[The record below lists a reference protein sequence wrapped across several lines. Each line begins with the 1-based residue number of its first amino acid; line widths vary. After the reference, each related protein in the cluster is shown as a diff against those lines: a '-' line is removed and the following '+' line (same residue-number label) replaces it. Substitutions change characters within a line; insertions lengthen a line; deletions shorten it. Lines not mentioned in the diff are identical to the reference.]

1 MTYSMRAAEN
11 GGEDG
16 GREKGI
22 VGMSSNPSPLRPIV
36 LYVPAAG
43 RSTARI
49 PRGSAVV
56 AQPRCGAHEIEV
68 YFEGAASGRR
78 GLRTFADRALSAS
91 GRLLERAVFGGCL
104 LVPPT
109 ALTVVGIV
117 NFPTGTI
124 ELTGPHS
131 QQAVADWLGL
141 TQLAPAE
148 LRESGSVITGNDPT
162 SPAATWTGQLEPS
175 LLRMVLKRGE
185 IEQDREGWRAPNGR
199 RTTAV
204 DDAFVWALER
214 IALGAGGRRRRR

>member
-1 MTYSMRAAEN
+1 MNR
-11 GGEDG
+11 DH
-16 GREKGI
+16 
-22 VGMSSNPSPLRPIV
+22 LRPIV
-36 LYVPAAG
+36 LYVPAGG

-68 YFEGAASGRR
+68 YFEGAAPGRR
-78 GLRTFADRALSAS
+78 GLRTYADRALSAS

-109 ALTVVGIV
+109 ALTVVGVV

-131 QQAVADWLGL
+131 QRAVADWLGL
-141 TQLAPAE
+141 LRLAPAE
-148 LRESGSVITGNDPT
+148 LRESGSDIAGHELSGTPWT
-162 SPAATWTGQLEPS
+162 SALEPELLHS
-175 LLRMVLKRGE
+175 LLKRGGVE
-185 IEQDREGWRAPNGR
+185 RDGGDWRAPDGR

-204 DDAFVWALER
+204 GDALVWALER
-214 IALGAGGRRRRR
+214 IAQGADNGRRRRRR

>member
-1 MTYSMRAAEN
+1 VTCS
-11 GGEDG
+11 G
-16 GREKGI
+16 
-22 VGMSSNPSPLRPIV
+22 SPQRPIV
-36 LYVPAAG
+36 LYVPAG
-43 RSTARI
+43 SRSTARI

-68 YFEGAASGRR
+68 YFEGASPGRR

-109 ALTVVGIV
+109 ALTVVGVV

-131 QQAVADWLGL
+131 QRAVADWLGL
-141 TQLAPAE
+141 PQLAPAE
-148 LRESGSVITGNDPT
+148 LRESGGTIAENPT
-162 SPAATWTGQLEPS
+162 SPTAASCTGQLEPS
-175 LLRMVLKRGE
+175 LLRRVLKRGGITE
-185 IEQDREGWRAPNGR
+185 DREGWRAPDGR

-214 IALGAGGRRRRR
+214 IAQDAEGRRRQR

>member
-1 MTYSMRAAEN
+1 VTCSR
-11 GGEDG
+11 
-16 GREKGI
+16 
-22 VGMSSNPSPLRPIV
+22 SPHRPIV
-36 LYVPAAG
+36 LYVPAGG

-68 YFEGAASGRR
+68 YFEGAAPGRR

-109 ALTVVGIV
+109 VLTVVGVV

-131 QQAVADWLGL
+131 QRAVADWLGL
-141 TQLAPAE
+141 PQLAPAE
-148 LRESGSVITGNDPT
+148 LRESGSDVADHEPSDSAWT
-162 SPAATWTGQLEPS
+162 SALEPELLHS
-175 LLRMVLKRGE
+175 LLRRGGVE
-185 IEQDREGWRAPNGR
+185 RNGEDWCAPDGR

-204 DDAFVWALER
+204 GDALVWALER
-214 IALGAGGRRRRR
+214 IAQGADGGGGRRRRRR

>member
-1 MTYSMRAAEN
+1 VTCS
-11 GGEDG
+11 G
-16 GREKGI
+16 
-22 VGMSSNPSPLRPIV
+22 PPHRPIV
-36 LYVPAAG
+36 LYVPAGG

-68 YFEGAASGRR
+68 YFEGAAPGRR

-109 ALTVVGIV
+109 ALTVVGVV

-131 QQAVADWLGL
+131 QRAVADWLGL
-141 TQLAPAE
+141 PRLVPAE
-148 LRESGSVITGNDPT
+148 LRESGREVAGQEAVRHRVET
-162 SPAATWTGQLEPS
+162 SALEPELLHS
-175 LLRMVLKRGE
+175 LLKRGGVE
-185 IEQDREGWRAPNGR
+185 RDGEDWRALDGR

-204 DDAFVWALER
+204 GDALVWALER
-214 IALGAGGRRRRR
+214 IAQGADGRRRRRRQ

>member
-1 MTYSMRAAEN
+1 MAA
-11 GGEDG
+11 
-16 GREKGI
+16 
-22 VGMSSNPSPLRPIV
+22 SPLRPIV
-36 LYVPAAG
+36 LYVPAG
-43 RSTARI
+43 SQSTARI

-68 YFEGAASGRR
+68 YFEAAAPGQR

-104 LVPPT
+104 LVPPA
-109 ALTVVGIV
+109 ALTVVGVV

-131 QQAVADWLGL
+131 QRAVADWLGL
-141 TQLAPAE
+141 PQIAPAE
-148 LRESGSVITGNDPT
+148 LRESGGAITGNDPT
-162 SPAATWTGQLEPS
+162 GPAETCTAQLEPS
-175 LLRMVLKRGE
+175 LLRMVLKRGG
-185 IEQDREGWRAPNGR
+185 IKQDREGWRAPDGR

-214 IALGAGGRRRRR
+214 IAQGADGRRRR

>member
-1 MTYSMRAAEN
+1 
-11 GGEDG
+11 
-16 GREKGI
+16 
-22 VGMSSNPSPLRPIV
+22 MSSNPPPLRPIV
-36 LYVPAAG
+36 LYVPAGG

-68 YFEGAASGRR
+68 YFEGAAPDRR
-78 GLRTFADRALSAS
+78 GLRTLADRALSAS

-131 QQAVADWLGL
+131 QRALADWLGL
-141 TQLAPAE
+141 PQLTPAE
-148 LRESGSVITGNDPT
+148 LRESGDTIAGN
-162 SPAATWTGQLEPS
+162 AATYADQLEPS
-175 LLRMVLKRGE
+175 LLRILLKRGG
-185 IEQDREGWRAPNGR
+185 IKQDGEGWRAPDGR

-214 IALGAGGRRRRR
+214 IAEGADARRRWR

>member
-1 MTYSMRAAEN
+1 
-11 GGEDG
+11 
-16 GREKGI
+16 
-22 VGMSSNPSPLRPIV
+22 MSSAPPPLRPIV
-36 LYVPAAG
+36 LYVPAG
-43 RSTARI
+43 SRSTARI

-68 YFEGAASGRR
+68 YFEGASPGRR

-109 ALTVVGIV
+109 ALTVVGVV

-131 QQAVADWLGL
+131 QRAVADWLGL
-141 TQLAPAE
+141 PKLAPAE
-148 LRESGSVITGNDPT
+148 LRESGSTIAGNPT
-162 SPAATWTGQLEPS
+162 SPAATCTGQLEPS
-175 LLRMVLKRGE
+175 LLRMVLERGG
-185 IEQDREGWRAPNGR
+185 IKQDREGWRAPDGR

-214 IALGAGGRRRRR
+214 IAQGADGRRQ